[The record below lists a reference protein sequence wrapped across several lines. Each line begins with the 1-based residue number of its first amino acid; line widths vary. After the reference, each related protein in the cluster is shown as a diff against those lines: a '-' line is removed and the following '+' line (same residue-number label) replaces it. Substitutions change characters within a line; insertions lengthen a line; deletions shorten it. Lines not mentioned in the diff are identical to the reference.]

1 MAHRLWHEK
10 AALARGIE
18 YGSLRVR
25 SEAEGQWKKKASATR
40 SLHNTAPKHP
50 RRHQAAPM
58 REKQGSSAIGAAGA
72 GSWAARGGV
81 QVSSARRVGQ
91 CCQPLG
97 PFKILRVPPTLV
109 VLGRNSHIVHS
120 HLGACDA
127 RLRAC
132 GLATELICQCPVGAG
147 GNENEFN
154 GGASQRANS
163 RCASTPRPA
172 AVFRRWN
179 ERSSGIHRSF
189 P

>member
-1 MAHRLWHEK
+1 MYSGTRAVGPPRTDKPTLRRAMERRSGNLRYTGLKSHPKTASDCSHAGE
-10 AALARGIE
+10 AR
-18 YGSLRVR
+18 
-25 SEAEGQWKKKASATR
+25 
-40 SLHNTAPKHP
+40 
-50 RRHQAAPM
+50 
-58 REKQGSSAIGAAGA
+58 SSALGAAGA
-72 GSWAARGGV
+72 GSCAARGGV

-97 PFKILRVPPTLV
+97 PFKIPRVPPTLV

-147 GNENEFN
+147 RNENEFN
-154 GGASQRANS
+154 GGASRANS

-172 AVFRRWN
+172 AVFRRWH
-179 ERSSGIHRSF
+179 ERSSGTHRSF

>member
-1 MAHRLWHEK
+1 M
-10 AALARGIE
+10 
-18 YGSLRVR
+18 VR
-25 SEAEGQWKKKASATR
+25 SESEARLKGSGKASATR
-40 SLHNTAPKHP
+40 SLHYTASKHS

-58 REKQGSSAIGAAGA
+58 REKQGSSALGAAGA

-91 CCQPLG
+91 CCQLLG

-109 VLGRNSHIVHS
+109 GQGRNSQIVHS

-127 RLRAC
+127 RLYAC
-132 GLATELICQCPVGAG
+132 GLATELICRCPVGAG

-163 RCASTPRPA
+163 RCASTLRPPSF
-172 AVFRRWN
+172 FRRRH
-179 ERSSGIHRSF
+179 ERSSGTHRSF